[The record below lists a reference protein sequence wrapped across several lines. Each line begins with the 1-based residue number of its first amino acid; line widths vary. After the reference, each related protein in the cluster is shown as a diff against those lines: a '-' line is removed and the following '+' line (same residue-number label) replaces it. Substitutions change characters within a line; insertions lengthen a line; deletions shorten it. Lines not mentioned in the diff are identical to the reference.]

1 MCIERIKWP
10 LIGTIRERERERCEG
25 INHLELHEA
34 VAILTPSNLRYVSVF
49 FYTFFDPTELLG
61 FVLFLFIHSTFVN
74 NLLIMFQ
81 YSSTESMHNAQFSAM
96 QFKIL
101 LSKMMHETTMSEAF
115 ISHVSCNEFSPLLP
129 FSFKANFNCFRFSMC
144 FSVAN
149 IKRTLHSYYLSNC
162 SCCFSQIKWLASRD
176 TRLRMVWYFFYC
188 MVWTLMFF

>member
-1 MCIERIKWP
+1 MATYRNDQRE
-10 LIGTIRERERERCEG
+10 GEREVWRYKPPWTTRSRG
-25 INHLELHEA
+25 HTY
-34 VAILTPSNLRYVSVF
+34 AIQFAICFGF

>member
-1 MCIERIKWP
+1 MATYWNDQRE
-10 LIGTIRERERERCEG
+10 GEREVRRYKPPWTTRSRG
-25 INHLELHEA
+25 HTY
-34 VAILTPSNLRYVSVF
+34 AIQFAICFGF

-115 ISHVSCNEFSPLLP
+115 ISHVSCNEFSRLNGFSTQFIQSQVLYYHFHSKPISIAFVFPCVFRLQTNPSFLL
-129 FSFKANFNCFRFSMC
+129 S
-144 FSVAN
+144 
-149 IKRTLHSYYLSNC
+149 L
-162 SCCFSQIKWLASRD
+162 
-176 TRLRMVWYFFYC
+176 
-188 MVWTLMFF
+188 